1 MSLARLAPQPK
12 GGRRRGRSDRLSV
25 MKPKTIPHHGRGL
38 ESFLARHGAD
48 VTGVISG
55 FDRVRL
61 RASLRYL
68 YQPSFMM
75 RYLSAANVLLKDFA
89 GYVSGWTERVRA
101 ATHALAE
108 QHGRPVRY
116 LYSSAERKETLAR
129 ELARRDRIDEGL
141 IGVWTC
147 VEPCL
152 TYFVRRDAEAR
163 KLVLRLEPGK
173 CLHHYFYFQHAELG
187 LLHLRL
193 QTWFP
198 FQVWVCLNGRL
209 WLARQLDRAGVGY
222 VQRENCFT
230 HLADVPRAQALAQAQ
245 LRTHW
250 PTRLQP
256 LLDQCHPLAAELCR
270 PLALSYYWSV
280 DESEYATDLMFQTPA
295 ALTRLYPKL
304 VDHGIR
310 HFGCRDVLRFLGRS
324 VPACGPAHGNYQG
337 EVLSE
342 LKARPEGLRLK
353 HQVNGNTLK
362 VYDKQG
368 QVLRVETTLNR
379 PHDFRI
385 YRSSERQPKG
395 KKRWLVLRK
404 SVADVPRRAQVCAA
418 ANDRYLSALAGA
430 PAGTATAELVDP
442 ICRSIIRKGRR
453 YRALNPWAQSDAA
466 LLETISGGE
475 WALNGFRN
483 RDIRAALYPSTADA
497 ADQRRHAGRITRA
510 LALLRAH
517 GLIKKVAG
525 THRYLLTANGRQR
538 ITALLAARQADV
550 QQLIQLAA

>member
-1 MSLARLAPQPK
+1 
-12 GGRRRGRSDRLSV
+12 
-25 MKPKTIPHHGRGL
+25 MKPETIPHHGRGM
-38 ESFLARHGAD
+38 ESFLARHGGD

-75 RYLSAANVLLKDFA
+75 RYLSAANVLLKDF
-89 GYVSGWTERVRA
+89 GVYVSGWTERVRA

-108 QHGRPVRY
+108 RHGRPVRY

-141 IGVWTC
+141 IGVWSC

-152 TYFVRRDAEAR
+152 TYFVRRDAEAK

-209 WLARQLDRAGVGY
+209 WLARQLDRAGLGY

-230 HLADVPRAQALAQAQ
+230 SLENVTRTQALARAQ

-256 LLDQCHPLAAELCR
+256 LLEQCHPLAAELCR

-280 DESEYATDLMFQTPA
+280 DESEYATDLMFKTPA
-295 ALTRLYPKL
+295 ALARLYPAL
-304 VDHGIR
+304 VHHGIG
-310 HFGCRDVLRFLGRS
+310 HFGCRDVLRFLGRT
-324 VPACGPAHGNYQG
+324 VPAHGSAHGNYQG

-342 LKARPEGLRLK
+342 LKHRPEGVRLK
-353 HQVNGNTLK
+353 HSVNGNTLK

-379 PHDFRI
+379 PHDFRV
-385 YRSSERQPKG
+385 YRTSEGQPKG
-395 KKRWLVLRK
+395 RKRWLVLRK

-418 ANDRYLSALAGA
+418 ANDRYLGALAGV
-430 PAGTATAELVDP
+430 PAGTALRELARPLGQPVTK
-442 ICRSIIRKGRR
+442 KGRR
-453 YRALNPWAQSDAA
+453 HRALNPWAEPDAT
-466 LLETISGGE
+466 LLETISCGE
-475 WALNGFRN
+475 WMLNGFRN
-483 RDIRAALYPSTADA
+483 RDVRATLYPTATHATDR
-497 ADQRRHAGRITRA
+497 DRQAGRVTRA
-510 LALLRAH
+510 LARLRAH
-517 GLIKKVAG
+517 GVIKKVTG
-525 THRYLLTANGRQR
+525 THRYLVTPKGRQ
-538 ITALLAARQADV
+538 ILTALLAARQADV